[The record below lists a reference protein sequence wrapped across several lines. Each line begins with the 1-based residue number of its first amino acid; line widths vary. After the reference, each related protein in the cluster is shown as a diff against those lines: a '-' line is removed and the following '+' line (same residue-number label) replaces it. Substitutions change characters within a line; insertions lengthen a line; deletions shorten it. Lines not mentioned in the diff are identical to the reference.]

1 MSVQLIEGSPSHFLP
16 SEIQEAIGHENPSK
30 LFALFSG
37 GHDSLCST
45 HIASSHPLFSGVIHC
60 NTGIGIE
67 QTRDYVRQTCEDRHW
82 PLYELHAQ
90 VSYEDLVLKRG
101 GFPSGPQS
109 HASFYWFLKQKQL
122 RAFVQ
127 SRKRRSGDRIALVT
141 GIRKGES
148 VRRMAAAMAVSAKR
162 DGAYLWLN
170 PILEWTQR
178 DKSAYMEKWELPRN
192 LVVDLLHRS
201 GECLCGALARREEL
215 VEIAEWFDQEAQR
228 IYALEERVKA
238 AGLDDHF
245 WAMRSPVSADQM
257 ELSVGPMCVGC
268 EARA

>member
-1 MSVQLIEGSPSHFLP
+1 MPSQCVEAMEREKP
-16 SEIQEAIGHENPSK
+16 SA

-45 HIASSHPLFSGVIHC
+45 HIASHDPLFKGVVHC

-67 QTRDYVRQTCEDRHW
+67 QTREFVRQVCSDNGW
-82 PLYELHAQ
+82 PLHELHAE
-90 VSYEDLVLKRG
+90 VSYEELVLGRG
-101 GFPSGPQS
+101 GFPSGDAS
-109 HASFYWFLKQKQL
+109 HNSFYWFLKQKQL

-127 SRKRRSGDRIALVT
+127 SRKRHRLDRIALVT
-141 GIRKGES
+141 GIRKQES
-148 VRRMAAAMAVSAKR
+148 VRRMAADMAVPSKR

-170 PILEWTQR
+170 PILEWSDR
-178 DKSAYMEKWELPRN
+178 DKDAYMAEWSLPRN
-192 LVVDLLHRS
+192 EVTDILHRS

-215 VEIAEWFDQEAQR
+215 VEIANFYPEVAER
-228 IYALEERVKA
+228 IFALEERVKE
-238 AGLDDHF
+238 AGVDDHF

-268 EARA
+268 AARA